1 MINTAALEQAYQA
14 SLDKIR
20 RNCPVIGVSFP
31 HVAIGPHGEYNN
43 EKPNF
48 WTGGFWGGLLWLAYR
63 ETFDPKLLET
73 AIALEQVQDRPLDE
87 YMHIHHDVGFMWLP
101 TAVAHYRQTG
111 CPESRVRGLKAA
123 SHLMGRFN
131 LNGRFIRAWNDE
143 VFENSQGWA
152 IIDCM
157 MNIPLLYWASKELND
172 PRFSQVAVAHADTVL
187 KSFLRP
193 DGTVPHI
200 VHFDPQTG
208 EKIENMGG
216 QGKSADSAWSRGQ
229 AWAIYGMAISYR
241 ETGHQ
246 RYLDAAKKVA
256 RKFWSS
262 LPDDKVPY
270 WDFCTEEKDTWVKD
284 SSAACCAA
292 SGMLEIAR
300 LVDDPE
306 ESAFFTN
313 CALELLQSMVDHCA
327 CFDDTTQGIIRYG
340 TVSYPA
346 NRHVNVP
353 IIYGDFFFVE
363 ALAKWK
369 GLPGL
374 F

>member
-1 MINTAALEQAYQA
+1 MIDPIVLDHAYAA
-14 SLDKIR
+14 SLEKIR
-20 RNCPVIGVSFP
+20 RNREAIGVAFP
-31 HVAIGPHGEYNN
+31 HVANGAHGEYNR
-43 EKPNF
+43 EKPSF

-63 ETFDPKLLET
+63 ETHDPKLLET
-73 AIALEQVQDRPLDE
+73 ACDLEAILDQPLDE
-87 YMHIHHDVGFMWLP
+87 YLHIHHDVGFMWLP

-111 CPESRVRGLKAA
+111 CQASRARGLKAA

-131 LNGRFIRAWNDE
+131 LNGRFLRAWNDE
-143 VFENSQGWA
+143 VYADSQGWG

-172 PRFSQVAVAHADTVL
+172 PRFRQVAMAHADTVL

-200 VHFDPQTG
+200 VHFDPDTG

-216 QGKSADSAWSRGQ
+216 QGKGPDSAWSRGQ
-229 AWAIYGMAISYR
+229 AWAIYGMAVSFR
-241 ETGHQ
+241 ETGCQ
-246 RYLDAAKKVA
+246 RYLDAAKQVA
-256 RKFWSS
+256 RTFWAS
-262 LPDDKVPY
+262 LPQDKVPY
-270 WDFCTEEKDTWVKD
+270 WDFCSDEKDRFAKD

-292 SGMLEIAR
+292 SGMLEIAA
-300 LVDDPE
+300 LIEDPAE
-306 ESAFFTN
+306 KEFFTN

-327 CFDDTTQGIIRYG
+327 CFDDSTQGIIRFG

-346 NRHVNVP
+346 GRHINVP

-363 ALAKWK
+363 ALGKWK

>member
-1 MINTAALEQAYQA
+1 MMDNNALNRAYAA

-20 RNCPVIGVSFP
+20 RNCDVIGAAFP
-31 HVAIGPHGEYNN
+31 HVANGPHGEYNREN
-43 EKPNF
+43 PSF

-63 ETFDPKLLET
+63 ETHDPKLLET
-73 AIALEQVQDRPLDE
+73 AFALEEAQDRPLDE
-87 YMHIHHDVGFMWLP
+87 YLHIHHDVGFMWLP
-101 TAVAHYRQTG
+101 TAVTHYRMTG
-111 CPESRVRGLKAA
+111 CPASRTRGLKAA

-143 VFENSQGWA
+143 VYADSQGWA

-157 MNIPLLYWASKELND
+157 MNIPLLYWASRELKD
-172 PRFSQVAVAHADTVL
+172 PRFAQVAMAHADTVL

-200 VHFDPQTG
+200 VRFDPDTG
-208 EKIENMGG
+208 EKIENLGG
-216 QGKSADSAWSRGQ
+216 QGKGPDSVWSRGQ
-229 AWAIYGMAISYR
+229 AWAIYGMAISCR
-241 ETGHQ
+241 ETGCT
-246 RYLDAAKKVA
+246 RYLDAARKVA
-256 RKFWSS
+256 RTFWAA
-262 LPDDKVPY
+262 LPEDKVPY
-270 WDFCTEEKDTWVKD
+270 WDFCAVGEERKAKD

-300 LVDDPE
+300 LTDSPE
-306 ESAFFTN
+306 EQTFFTD
-313 CALELLQSMVDHCA
+313 CALQLLQSMIDHCA
-327 CFDDTTQGIIRYG
+327 CFDDSTQGIIRDG

-346 NRHVNVP
+346 GRHINVP

>member
-1 MINTAALEQAYQA
+1 MINN
-14 SLDKIR
+14 SKLDKAYTQAIEKVQH
-20 RNCPVIGVSFP
+20 NLEKIGAAFP
-31 HVAIGPHGEYNN
+31 HVANGENGEYNREN
-43 EKPNF
+43 PSF

-63 ETFDPKLLET
+63 ETHNPALLET
-73 AIALEQVQDRPLDE
+73 ACEIESILDGPLDE

-101 TAVAHYRQTG
+101 TAVAHYKATG
-111 CPESRVRGLKAA
+111 CEKSRARGLKAA

-143 VFENSQGWA
+143 VYENSQGWA

-157 MNIPLLYWASKELND
+157 MNIPLLYWASKELDD
-172 PRFSQVAVAHADTVL
+172 PRFRQVAMAHADTVL
-187 KSFLRP
+187 KSFLRE

-200 VHFDPQTG
+200 VHFDPETG

-216 QGKSADSAWSRGQ
+216 QGKGPDSAWARGQ
-229 AWAIYGMAISYR
+229 SWAIYGMAICYR
-241 ETGHQ
+241 ETGCQ

-256 RKFWSS
+256 RTFWNN
-262 LPDDKVPY
+262 LPEDKVPY
-270 WDFCTEEKDTWVKD
+270 WDFATEEKDRWVKD

-292 SGMLEIAR
+292 SGMLEIAS
-300 LVDDPE
+300 LVEDAE
-306 ESAFFTN
+306 EKKFFTS
-313 CALELLQSMVDHCA
+313 CAEQLLESMVDHCA
-327 CFDDTTQGIIRYG
+327 CFDDSTEGIIRYG

-353 IIYGDFFFVE
+353 IIYGDFYFIE
-363 ALAKWK
+363 ALGKLK
-369 GLPGL
+369 GLQGL